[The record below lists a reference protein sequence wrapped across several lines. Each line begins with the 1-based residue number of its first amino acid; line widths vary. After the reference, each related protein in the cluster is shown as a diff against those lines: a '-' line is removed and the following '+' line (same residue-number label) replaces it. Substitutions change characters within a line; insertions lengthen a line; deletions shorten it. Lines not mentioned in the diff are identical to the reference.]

1 MRFIGIILLIIGINA
16 VEQDSFNGVEGIR
29 WDTLIM
35 MIVGFLLLFPNL
47 ISIFGD
53 TNGKRK

>member
-1 MRFIGIILLIIGINA
+1 MRFIGIILLLIGANA
-16 VEQDSFNGVEGIR
+16 VEQDYFNGVEGIR

-35 MIVGFLLLFPNL
+35 MIVGFLLLFPNF

>member
-1 MRFIGIILLIIGINA
+1 MRFIGILLLIIGANA
-16 VEQDSFNGVEGIR
+16 VEQDYFNGIEDIR

-35 MIVGFLLLFPNL
+35 MIIGFLLLFPNL

>member
-1 MRFIGIILLIIGINA
+1 MRFVGLLLIIITINA
-16 VEQDSFNGVEGIR
+16 VEQDYASGVIGIR

-35 MIVGFLLLFPNL
+35 GIVGILLLFPNL